1 MQPLTFTTLL
11 TAALLTLSTTA
22 SPLAEEKRQVPEG
35 APRVYARFFGD
46 GGCNTE
52 WLEDTV
58 FLQSGTRGLAGCQ
71 DLTVGPFA
79 STFFD
84 FNNFNAT
91 VRFFNLPCSQLT
103 SVNSGNHVDIAPGQ
117 TPGCQALAI
126 RSWVTL

>member
-1 MQPLTFTTLL
+1 MQPITFL
-11 TAALLTLSTTA
+11 TAALLTLTTTA
-22 SPLAEEKRQVPEG
+22 SPLLATEEKRQVPEG
-35 APRVYARFFGD
+35 APRVYARFYGD
-46 GGCNTE
+46 GGCNTA

-84 FNNFNAT
+84 YNNFNAT

-103 SVNSGNHVDIAPGQ
+103 SVNSGNHIDIAPGAA
-117 TPGCQALAI
+117 PGCKALAI
-126 RSWVTL
+126 RSWITL